1 MIFRQ
6 SLDEGKL
13 PVDWKSANVTPIY
26 KKGKKSNPLNYRPI
40 SLTSVPCKVMEKIIR
55 NKIVDHLESNHL
67 LSKHQHGFR
76 SNRSCLT
83 QLLEYFTEIHDIID
97 KGDPVD
103 AIYLD
108 CKKAFDT
115 VPHKRL
121 IEKLKSYGIV
131 GKVLK
136 WIESFLNDRSQ
147 RVMVKGVPSDT
158 LPVWSGVPQGSVLG
172 PVLFLIYINNLLEEV
187 VSGGKLFAD
196 DSKLFKRIKSTEDRD
211 ILQEDLMKLQE
222 WSRKWLLEFN
232 ENKCKVMHI
241 GRSNPGY
248 EYQLNNTT
256 LEVTMEEKDLG
267 IYVTPDW
274 KSTTHVAK
282 AAAKANSMVGWI
294 NKTFT
299 HMDCVM
305 FKFLYPGLVRSHME
319 YSVQA
324 CPLPPIIEKILKHL
338 KKFREE
344 PPN

>member
-1 MIFRQ
+1 
-6 SLDEGKL
+6 
-13 PVDWKSANVTPIY
+13 
-26 KKGKKSNPLNYRPI
+26 
-40 SLTSVPCKVMEKIIR
+40 MEKIIR

-172 PVLFLIYINNLLEEV
+172 PVLFLIYINDLLEEV
-187 VSGGKLFAD
+187 ISGGKLFAD

-241 GRSNPGY
+241 GSSNPRY

-294 NKTFT
+294 DKTF
-299 HMDCVM
+299 
-305 FKFLYPGLVRSHME
+305 S
-319 YSVQA
+319 
-324 CPLPPIIEKILKHL
+324 
-338 KKFREE
+338 
-344 PPN
+344 